1 MSRSCFPRSLA
12 VVCLVLV
19 AILLPAAGCGG
30 GKKKT
35 KKTMTIG
42 EREALAAKAPSPE
55 AKAREY
61 VEVVRLKI
69 RSGDKEGAKS
79 TLGKANDCMPEEAL
93 ATVWG
98 PRLVEIAELYAQI
111 YRRAEARKAV
121 GQAVDMSERIDDAI
135 SRIRLLAE
143 AGGLYGAKSGGL
155 GESKLARDVLG
166 RAVELSGGVEDRF
179 KAQALSAIAMGY
191 AQAGLAK
198 DAGKVV
204 EDLEAS
210 AKGLED
216 PRPQAEALAAAASVR
231 SQTGDKDAAVGLLK
245 EAAEAAK
252 SIGEKGIAAE
262 NRTYALLAVATAYAN
277 AGDAK
282 AAGSLLKLAEKSAMQ
297 VPDPEA
303 QKNAVEKV
311 RQAQTA
317 VERKK

>member
-1 MSRSCFPRSLA
+1 MSRSYSARSLA

-55 AKAREY
+55 AKSREY

-69 RSGDKEGAKS
+69 RSGDKEGAKN
-79 TLGKANDCMPEEAL
+79 TLGKASDCMPEEAV

-111 YRRAEARKAV
+111 DRRAEARKAV
-121 GQAVDMSERIDDAI
+121 GQAVELSEKIDDAI

-155 GESKLARDVLG
+155 SESKLARDVLG
-166 RAVELSGGVEDRF
+166 KAVELSGGVEDRF

-204 EDLEAS
+204 EELEAS

-216 PRPQAEALAAAASVR
+216 PRPKAEALAAAASVR
-231 SQTGDKDAAVGLLK
+231 AQTGDKDAAVGLLK
-245 EAAEAAK
+245 AAAEAAK

-262 NRTYALLAVATAYAN
+262 NRTYALLAVATASAN

-311 RQAQTA
+311 RQAQAA

>member
-1 MSRSCFPRSLA
+1 MSRSFRHRSL
-12 VVCLVLV
+12 VVFCLVV
-19 AILLPAAGCGG
+19 AAILLPATGCGG

-42 EREALAAKAPSPE
+42 EREDLAKKIPSPE
-55 AKAREY
+55 ARAREY

-69 RSGDKEGAKS
+69 RSGDKQGAKS
-79 TLGKANDCMPEEAL
+79 TLGEARGCMPEGAS
-93 ATVWG
+93 AAVWG

-111 YRRAEARKAV
+111 DRRAEARQAV
-121 GQAVDMSERIDDAI
+121 GDAVDLSKQIDDTI
-135 SRIRLLAE
+135 SRIRLLAD

-155 GESKLARDVLG
+155 SESKLAREVLDE
-166 RAVELSGGVEDRF
+166 AIVLAGGVEDRF

-204 EDLEAS
+204 EDLETS

-216 PRPQAEALAAAASVR
+216 PRPKAEALAAAASVR
-231 SQTGDKDAAVGLLK
+231 AQTGDKAAADGLLK
-245 EAAEAAK
+245 EAATAAK

-262 NRTYALLAVATAYAN
+262 NRTYALLAVATAYGN

-282 AAGSLLKLAEKSAMQ
+282 AAAGLLKLAEKSAMQ

-311 RQAQTA
+311 RQTQSA